1 MRDVTKRTAYLTDYW
16 TLRDDLRFS
25 DFRPALLN
33 ILMKAQTP
41 LTIGVF
47 GPWGSGKTSLL
58 RMLKG
63 DIERESLRFVRPV
76 WFTAWKYDRHEALW
90 RAFILR
96 VLDALYPREPGEGS
110 WEEHP
115 RLPDPQGE
123 QKRQVDILQRLEESV
138 YQPVDWEELG
148 RWTVNWWQAAQAG
161 GQAAAEIAA
170 ALIPGAAFFKD
181 ALARVLNG
189 EQGAD
194 VLSRE
199 VHAYHR
205 EQLASMEQFEAT
217 FQEALRLI
225 LGDEGRLVVFVDD
238 LDRCLPEKAVEVLEA
253 IKLFLDVE
261 GCVFVIGV
269 DRGVIERGIQ
279 VKYREL
285 QRTLG
290 VEAEEARQLPVI
302 SGADY
307 LQKIVQI
314 PFHLPPLAV
323 EDLEE
328 YILALE
334 RDVRADARLSEMTRA
349 VFANGLFPNPRQVK
363 RALNIFRLLREIALA
378 REERGGLPKESVA
391 WPLLAKTVLIQT
403 QWPKLYDK
411 WRHYHTLVQTLEEAY
426 AREPATEEDAL
437 WGRLVLPRS
446 KGGEGE
452 EASEGGLLTP
462 YLRDRRR
469 YALLERTMTFPE
481 PEKTGRG
488 RERARFE
495 GLSREEMAIYMR
507 LAGAVEAP
515 EPFLKAPADLLAEM
529 LSGDRAQVQEAAARL
544 AEQEPEREGPLHRAL
559 RKRLLEVVREPAR
572 PAWQRVS
579 TGDALALLG
588 DPRFRPDAWHLP
600 DEPLLGFIEVPEGPF
615 LMGTREEEIP
625 GLLERFGGEQEWYE
639 REVPQHEV
647 ILPPYYIA
655 RYPVT
660 VAQFRA
666 FVEASGHQP
675 EDEGSLRGLDNHPV
689 VRVSWYEALKYCEWL
704 TEIFRGW
711 ERMPEPL
718 AMLLRERRWLIT
730 LPSEAEWE
738 KAARGTDGRTVP
750 WGDEP
755 DSEQANYSDTA
766 IGTTSTVGCFPRG
779 VSTYGVEDLNGN
791 VWEWTRSLLKAYPY
805 APGDGREDLEAVG
818 SWVVR
823 GGSFSSSRGR
833 VRCAAR
839 SGDVPGSVN
848 WRRGFRLVAA
858 LVRL

>member
-1 MRDVTKRTAYLTDYW
+1 MRDATKHTAYLTDYW

-33 ILMKAQTP
+33 ILMKARTP

-58 RMLKG
+58 RMLKKDVEG
-63 DIERESLRFVRPV
+63 KGLHSVRPI

-96 VLDALYPREPGEGS
+96 VLDGLYPREPGEDP
-110 WEEHP
+110 WEERP
-115 RLPDPQGE
+115 RLQDPQGE
-123 QKRQVDILQRLEESV
+123 QKERVEMLQRLEESV
-138 YQPVDWEELG
+138 YRPVDWEELG
-148 RWTVNWWQAAQAG
+148 RWTVNWWQAARTGSKATV
-161 GQAAAEIAA
+161 EIATA
-170 ALIPGAAFFKD
+170 FIPGAAFFKD
-181 ALARVLNG
+181 ALAKVLKG
-189 EQGAD
+189 EEGAD
-194 VLSRE
+194 VLCRK

-205 EQLASMEQFEAT
+205 EQLASMEQFEVT
-217 FQEALRLI
+217 FQEALALI
-225 LGDEGRLVVFVDD
+225 LGDDGRLVVFVDD

-253 IKLFLDVE
+253 IKLFLEVP
-261 GCVFVIGV
+261 GTVFVLGM
-269 DRGVIERGIQ
+269 DREVIERGI
-279 VKYREL
+279 
-285 QRTLG
+285 
-290 VEAEEARQLPVI
+290 EARYGVLFRREGEERAELPVR
-302 SGADY
+302 GDVY

-323 EDLEE
+323 EDVEG

-334 RDVRADARLSEMTRA
+334 RDVPADARLSEMTRA

-363 RALNIFRLLREIALA
+363 RGLNIFRLLRDIALE
-378 REERGGLPKESVA
+378 REERGGLPEGSVA
-391 WPLLAKTVLIQT
+391 WPLLAKTVLLQT
-403 QWPKLYDK
+403 QWPKLYEK
-411 WRHYHTLVQTLEEAY
+411 WRHYPTLVRTLEEAY

-437 WGRLVLPRS
+437 WGRLVLPRG

-452 EASEGGLLTP
+452 EAPEGGLLTP
-462 YLRDRRR
+462 YLRDRRK
-469 YALLERTMTFPE
+469 YALLERTLAFPE
-481 PEKTGRG
+481 PKKAGQG
-488 RERARFE
+488 RERAHFE
-495 GLSREEMAIYMR
+495 GLSREEMAVYVR

-515 EPFLKAPADLLAEM
+515 EPFLKTPSDLLAEM

-544 AEQEPEREGPLHRAL
+544 TEQEPEREGPLHRAL

-579 TGDALALLG
+579 AGDTLALLD
-588 DPRFRPDAWHLP
+588 DPRFLPDTWHLP
-600 DEPLLGFIEVPEGPF
+600 DEPLLGFVEVPEGPF

-625 GLLERFGGEQEWYE
+625 RLLERFGGEQEWYE

-647 ILPPYYIA
+647 ILPAYYIA

-675 EDEGSLRGLDNHPV
+675 EDESSLRGLDNHPV

-704 TEIFRGW
+704 TEMLRGW
-711 ERMPEPL
+711 ERTPEPL
-718 AMLLRERRWLIT
+718 AMLLREQGWLIT

-738 KAARGTDGRTVP
+738 KAARGTDGRIVP
-750 WGDEP
+750 WGNEP
-755 DSEQANYSDTA
+755 DPERTNYSDTA
-766 IGTTSTVGCFPRG
+766 IGTTSTVGCFPKG
-779 VSTYGVEDLNGN
+779 VSMYGVEDLNGN